1 MENKDFCAIRM
12 PLNENMILEFNQ
24 SLKLSNASSII
35 YAYPGCLI
43 KNRCKNNP
51 DKSLTTIVTK

>member
-1 MENKDFCAIRM
+1 MENKDFCSIRM

-35 YAYPGCLI
+35 YAYPGSLI